1 MRSHE
6 EQRQQNISR
15 ESLRQ
20 REAVKPS
27 GYAVAPSSSSAQ
39 VAPSSGEANNDLLE
53 RMLGGDN
60 LRLAYKR
67 VVQNGGAPGVDSVT
81 VANLQAYLKTHW
93 ETVKTELL
101 AGTYRP
107 MPVKRVEIP
116 KPGGGVRL
124 LGIPTVMD
132 RFLQQALLQAMTPIF
147 DADFSRYSYGFRP
160 GKRAHE
166 AVKQAQRYIQ
176 EGFRWVV
183 DMDLAKFF
191 DRVNH
196 DMLMARVARKVTD
209 KRVLKLIRAYLNAGV
224 MANGVLEKPGEGTPQ
239 GGPLSPLLANI
250 LLDDLDKELTKRGLR
265 FVRYA
270 DDCNIFVASKRAGE
284 RVMDSVTRFVEGKL
298 KLKVNRE
305 KSAVDRPWN
314 RKFLGFSFLRDKKA
328 TIRLAP
334 QTISLF
340 KEKVRELT
348 NRTRSMSME
357 NRIMQLNRYLIG
369 WIGYFRLA
377 SVKGHCE
384 KFDQWIRRR
393 LRMCLWK
400 QWKRVRTRFR
410 ELRALGVPSRVCFV
424 MANSRRGAW
433 EMSRNT
439 NNALPTS
446 YWEAK
451 GLKSLLTRYLELC

>member
-1 MRSHE
+1 MRSYE
-6 EQRQQNISR
+6 ERRQQNISP

-20 REAVKPS
+20 REAVKPP
-27 GYAVAPSSSSAQ
+27 GYAGAPSSSSAQ
-39 VAPSSGEANNDLLE
+39 IAPSAREDQNELLD
-53 RMLGGDN
+53 RMLEGDN

-67 VVQNGGAPGVDSVT
+67 VVQNGGAPGVDGVT
-81 VANLQAYLKTHW
+81 VANLQVYLNTHW
-93 ETVKTELL
+93 ETVKTALL

-116 KPGGGVRL
+116 KPGGGVRM

-132 RFLQQALLQAMTPIF
+132 RFLQQALLQVMNPLF
-147 DADFSRYSYGFRP
+147 DAHFSWYSYGFRP
-160 GKRAHE
+160 GKRAHD

-176 EGFRWVV
+176 NGFRWVV
-183 DMDLAKFF
+183 DMDLEKFF

-196 DMLMARVARKVTD
+196 DMLMARVARKVKD
-209 KRVLKLIRAYLNAGV
+209 KRILKLIRAFLNAGV
-224 MANGVLEKPGEGTPQ
+224 MADGALERTEEGTPQ

-270 DDCNIFVASKRAGE
+270 DDCNIFVGSKRAGE
-284 RVMDSVTRFVEGKL
+284 RVMESITGFVEGRL

-334 QTISLF
+334 QTISRF

-357 NRIMQLNRYLIG
+357 NRIMQLNRYLMG

-384 KFDQWIRRR
+384 KLDQWIRRR

-400 QWKRVRTRFR
+400 QWKRVRTRIR
-410 ELRALGVPSRVCFV
+410 ELRALGVPEWACFV
-424 MANSRRGAW
+424 MANARRGAW

-451 GLKSLLTRYLELC
+451 GLKSLFSRYLELC